1 MTELEIQEK
10 RAEVSNGFTSGVLIL
25 TISAVIVKIIGLIY
39 KIPML
44 TLLGSEG
51 MGYFNSAY
59 EIYTLFG
66 VVSTAGLP
74 VAMSVLISRSRC
86 GGHFTEKKIFSS
98 AMSLFLAVGVVGSIL
113 MLLLAPLFSEVL
125 GSRNAIYC
133 LIAISPTVFFICIVG
148 VYRGFFQGLG
158 QMRETAISQVVE
170 AVLKLVLGLIFAYVA
185 VRRGYSAPVVAAFG
199 VMGLVVGIAA
209 SALYLAL
216 SKRAYGRGGDGERAC
231 VAKEE
236 DAAHRQGGIAL
247 ACRQECRDTSRRQ
260 ICRELLLIAV
270 PIALSSAVISVT
282 KIIDMTVILRRMQ
295 DIGYT
300 AAEAFSAYGGY
311 TTLVLPLF
319 SLAPALVSSVALPLV
334 PSLSSCVAVGDRD
347 GQVEVVGNALR
358 LTSVLAMPISLGL
371 SLFSREILT
380 LIFVG
385 QEDAVTL
392 CAPLLSILAL
402 SVPLACFITVENAVL
417 HAYSSAT
424 LPIISMLAGSCL
436 KLILAYFLIGNPAV
450 SIAGAPISTFFCD
463 LVINAINLYFIA
475 RKLPRSIP
483 FSVVAKPFFAAFI
496 SVGVA
501 RIVLSA
507 LTARFGESSLITLAT
522 IGFCAVIYLPSA
534 LLLNLNL
541 KNDTYKKGSQK

>member
-1 MTELEIQEK
+1 MTELEKREK

-74 VAMSVLISRSRC
+74 IAMSVLISHSRC

-98 AMSLFLAVGVVGSIL
+98 SMSLFLAVGVVGSIL

-125 GSRNAIYC
+125 GSGKAVFC
-133 LIAISPTVFFICIVG
+133 LLAISPTVFFICIVG

-158 QMRETAISQVVE
+158 RMRETAISQVVE
-170 AVLKLVLGLIFAYVA
+170 AVLKLVLGLVFAYVA
-185 VRRGYSAPVVAAFG
+185 VRRGYSAPIVAAFG
-199 VMGLVVGIAA
+199 VMGLVLGIAA

-216 SKRAYGRGGDGERAC
+216 SKRAYGRECRRSRRCGAS
-231 VAKEE
+231 
-236 DAAHRQGGIAL
+236 GGIHFSCEREASN
-247 ACRQECRDTSRRQ
+247 RQVY
-260 ICRELLLIAV
+260 RELLAIAI
-270 PIALSSAVISVT
+270 PITLSSAVISVT

-295 DIGYT
+295 DVGYT
-300 AAEAFSAYGGY
+300 AAEAFSAYGAY
-311 TTLVLPLF
+311 TTLALPLF

-334 PSLSSCVAVGDRD
+334 PSLSSCVAMGDRD

-371 SLFSREILT
+371 SLFSREIMT

-385 QEDAVTL
+385 QEDAVAL

-417 HAYSSAT
+417 QAYSSAS
-424 LPIISMLAGSCL
+424 LPIISMLAGSCV
-436 KLILAYFLIGNPAV
+436 KLALAFFLIGNPAV

-483 FSVVAKPFFAAFI
+483 FCVVAKPFFAAFI

-501 RIVLSA
+501 RIALSA
-507 LTARFGESSLITLAT
+507 LTARVGESSLTTIAT
-522 IGFCAVIYLPSA
+522 VGFCAMIYLPISLILGA
-534 LLLNLNL
+534 IGRDDLLSL
-541 KNDTYKKGSQK
+541 KRK